1 MRLTRG
7 DKYLAEDISQEAF
20 LRSYK
25 YLHNFDSSQNFK
37 KWLIGIFYNSFK
49 DAIRKNRHDEALDEN
64 MVSQTTIEPSYASF
78 FDLIKY
84 LTDDEK
90 VVFTLK
96 YIYEYSNSEISEITN
111 IKERQ
116 LKEVIKNGKGKIS
129 EQL

>member
-1 MRLTRG
+1 
-7 DKYLAEDISQEAF
+7 
-20 LRSYK
+20 
-25 YLHNFDSSQNFK
+25 
-37 KWLIGIFYNSFK
+37 
-49 DAIRKNRHDEALDEN
+49 

-96 YIYEYSNSEISEITN
+96 YIYEYSNSEISEISEITN

>member
-1 MRLTRG
+1 
-7 DKYLAEDISQEAF
+7 
-20 LRSYK
+20 
-25 YLHNFDSSQNFK
+25 
-37 KWLIGIFYNSFK
+37 
-49 DAIRKNRHDEALDEN
+49 

-90 VVFTLK
+90 IVFTLK